1 MKKRQQQTVLRNPL
15 ARLQPLPRPVRD
27 RLVLRAYTALET
39 MTQSKLGGDVEAW
52 RDLADV
58 VNVTET
64 MATKCQMLS
73 SNALTY
79 TQASNDAMKAAQARF
94 KEGKALRLDGAGIE
108 ALRAVIAIYEQ
119 CLRYLTETQVEEAF
133 VTTQNEVQ
141 RLIAE
146 GAEAVSL

>member
-1 MKKRQQQTVLRNPL
+1 MKTYRNPL
-15 ARLQPLPRPVRD
+15 ARLQPLPRQVRD
-27 RLVLRAYTALET
+27 RFVLRAYSALDA
-39 MTQSKLGGDVEAW
+39 MTKSRLGGDVEAW

-64 MATKCQMLS
+64 MATVCKMLS
-73 SNALTY
+73 ANALTY
-79 TQASNDAMKAAQARF
+79 TQAANEAMKAAQARY
-94 KEGKALRLDGAGIE
+94 KDGKSLRLDGAGIE

-133 VTTQNEVQ
+133 VTTQREVQ
-141 RLIAE
+141 RLIRA